1 MTTNDFKSG
10 YEREG
15 YQHLKGFFDRAEIQ
29 AILDETKWVFVQ
41 QMKRAGISTAFD
53 HTDESKFRTAMASL
67 FENDFEAF
75 LNCGKQVQHSFN
87 LHRIALDARIEQLL
101 RDLGLNQPNICTRPV
116 LYFNHESL
124 AKEKVYHTV
133 FSHQDWRSMQGSVDS
148 IVVWCPLIDIDRTLG
163 ALELAP
169 RSHLRG
175 LIADGVEAGFGR
187 VDENVLGKSAFR
199 AIEVKQGDL
208 LLFSSF
214 LVHRS
219 GENTTDRIRWSCHF
233 RYNNLA
239 DPTYVARK
247 YHHNYIYRPNDEL
260 RTSGFPT
267 QADIEGVFGSQPT
280 ESSDE

>member
-1 MTTNDFKSG
+1 
-10 YEREG
+10 
-15 YQHLKGFFDRAEIQ
+15 
-29 AILDETKWVFVQ
+29 
-41 QMKRAGISTAFD
+41 
-53 HTDESKFRTAMASL
+53 
-67 FENDFEAF
+67 
-75 LNCGKQVQHSFN
+75 
-87 LHRIALDARIEQLL
+87 
-101 RDLGLNQPNICTRPV
+101 
-116 LYFNHESL
+116 
-124 AKEKVYHTV
+124 
-133 FSHQDWRSMQGSVDS
+133 
-148 IVVWCPLIDIDRTLG
+148 
-163 ALELAP
+163 
-169 RSHLRG
+169 
-175 LIADGVEAGFGR
+175 
-187 VDENVLGKSAFR
+187 VLGKSAFR

-247 YHHNYIYRPNDEL
+247 YHHNYIYRPNNEL